1 MAEPRVVVA
10 HREELW
16 WLLAEAALAYEVL
29 LQLLTRFFTHTDE
42 TDEQLGVLIGGAI
55 GLMADVLRPLA
66 TGLTTL
72 PVGEAHP
79 GRTAGFAFPMY
90 YPMGNFV
97 PWREPAWALLLQR
110 LSLLVDRCARAAQ
123 AGGATAGVRQALE
136 PATAATAG
144 VTGSV
149 A

>member
-1 MAEPRVVVA
+1 M
-10 HREELW
+10 
-16 WLLAEAALAYEVL
+16 

-42 TDEQLGVLIGGAI
+42 TDEQLGVLIDAAI
-55 GLMADVLRPLA
+55 GLMSGVLRPLA

-97 PWREPAWALLLQR
+97 PWREPAWALLLER
-110 LSLLVDRCARAAQ
+110 LSLLVERCTAAAP
-123 AGGATAGVRQALE
+123 AGGAAAAVAQALRQATAIT
-136 PATAATAG
+136 ATIGAHVQTALRPR
-144 VTGSV
+144 
-149 A
+149 